1 MDFLTKKEYKHL
13 QEDIKLK
20 NMAIDAFKISFEQ
33 ELKNGLG
40 AKIKQ
45 DITNP
50 SKSNWWL
57 ALKLKFQRWK
67 LKLK

>member
-1 MDFLTKKEYKHL
+1 MDFLTRKEYKYL

-20 NMAIDAFKISFEQ
+20 NMAIDAFKTAFER
-33 ELKNGLG
+33 ELKNSLG
-40 AKIKQ
+40 EKIKQ

-50 SKSNWWL
+50 PKSNWWL

-67 LKLK
+67 LKPK